1 MVEPVLALARLVVV
15 DGLEAVAVR
24 VVHEGTVVGGRVL
37 RARPGLA
44 VVGMGGLGHGPPPA
58 VDLLARAGEQREVQ
72 VPRRRPLLRRGRD
85 RQVLPLEEVRRAMRL
100 AVAEL
105 RERELVA
112 AARGLEVGDGH
123 PDVIED
129 VQHGKIVSVILEN
142 GVVRTMEPSLPLAR
156 SLAIAG
162 ELIAGGVSA
171 HEAALPGP
179 ERIDLGGRC
188 VVPGFSDSHV
198 HFPTWAMAQH
208 EVRLEGTS
216 SLEEAVARVRA
227 SLDTATGT
235 WVRGRGW
242 RSGDWSP
249 AVEPTKADLDPIA
262 PDRPVALMARD
273 SHSVWLTSA
282 ALARADG
289 DLDAPGGVV
298 ETDDRGEPTGVLR
311 EESCWH
317 FRDAYIETT
326 DDEYVEAMR
335 SALKLA
341 NSRGVTAVHDKDG
354 WLGAL
359 RFWQRLESEGA
370 LTLRVR
376 QSLPAEKADEL
387 ADVGSASG
395 FGGPRLE
402 LGYLKVFMNGT
413 LGSQTARML
422 DGSGVEITSR
432 EEFAELIRTATRSS
446 FPVAVHAIGDRANRD
461 ALAAFEETRGDWHP
475 LGLRQRIEHAQLL
488 APEDLPRFAE
498 LGVAVSAQ
506 FSHAPSDRDLAD
518 HFWAGKTDRAY
529 AFRSLWDSGAFV
541 VNGSDAP
548 IEELDPLAGI
558 VAGVLRTL
566 DERRAWHPEQALTV
580 EQALEASTVNPAW
593 LAGDERRRGKLIPG
607 YFADLVVL
615 DRDPVDCG
623 RDELPEVRV
632 VATMLGGIRTHN
644 PPPCD

>member
-112 AARGLEVGDGH
+112 AARGLEVAH
-123 PDVIED
+123 AHSDVIEN

-198 HFPTWAMAQH
+198 HFPTWALAQH

-282 ALARADG
+282 ALARANG
-289 DLDAPGGVV
+289 DLQVPGGVV
-298 ETDDRGEPTGVLR
+298 ELDERGEPTGVLR
-311 EESCWH
+311 EESCWQ
-317 FRDAYIETT
+317 FRDRYIETT

-335 SALKLA
+335 AGVRLA
-341 NSRGVTAVHDKDG
+341 ASRGVTSVHDKDG

-359 RFWQRLESEGA
+359 RFWQRLEAEGS
-370 LTLRVR
+370 LCLRVW
-376 QSLPAEKADEL
+376 QSLPADFAGEL
-387 ADVGSASG
+387 AQVDVRSG
-395 FGGPRLE
+395 LGGPL
-402 LGYLKVFMNGT
+402 LKVGYLKAFMDGT
-413 LGSQTARML
+413 LGSETARML
-422 DGSGVEITSR
+422 DGTGVEITSR
-432 EEFAELIRTATRSS
+432 EQFEQYIRDATRAG
-446 FPVAVHAIGDRANRD
+446 FPVAVHAIGDLANRE
-461 ALAAFEETRGDWHP
+461 ALDAFEATREAWQP

-488 APEDLPRFAE
+488 APEYLPR
-498 LGVAVSAQ
+498 
-506 FSHAPSDRDLAD
+506 
-518 HFWAGKTDRAY
+518 
-529 AFRSLWDSGAFV
+529 
-541 VNGSDAP
+541 
-548 IEELDPLAGI
+548 
-558 VAGVLRTL
+558 
-566 DERRAWHPEQALTV
+566 
-580 EQALEASTVNPAW
+580 
-593 LAGDERRRGKLIPG
+593 
-607 YFADLVVL
+607 
-615 DRDPVDCG
+615 
-623 RDELPEVRV
+623 
-632 VATMLGGIRTHN
+632 
-644 PPPCD
+644 